1 MLPSPKK
8 SPASCRPLALDFG
21 RSKVPVVWL
30 DLIWHDSTTHLH
42 LANMFVSFDRTLKF
56 ASSIWMRKK
65 NIGKSEPQNQS
76 DYFPRNSF
84 RKHYPSKKKI
94 HYYPYSSEKKNSAA
108 SGWFGPGWFPTGSVG
123 FSPKV
128 LRGNFLHLGQ
138 IRPSNV
144 WKVVVLLESNF
155 WAINGTDQVVE
166 KPIGLEDP
174 KKFRKKWKYEQI
186 PNQLLLYDQVD
197 VCRCLPL
204 HCLVL
209 AA

>member
-30 DLIWHDSTTHLH
+30 VLIWHDSTTHPH

-84 RKHYPSKKKI
+84 RKHYPSKKKYTTILI
-94 HYYPYSSEKKNSAA
+94 HPKKKICCFRLVWSRLVPNRVRWFFPQGAPGQFPSPWANS
-108 SGWFGPGWFPTGSVG
+108 T
-123 FSPKV
+123 K
-128 LRGNFLHLGQ
+128 Q
-138 IRPSNV
+138 C
-144 WKVVVLLESNF
+144 LESRGAPGKQFLGHQRNRS
-155 WAINGTDQVVE
+155 GGE
-166 KPIGLEDP
+166 KPHSFGGSQKIP
-174 KKFRKKWKYEQI
+174 KKVKIWTNSQSTSS
-186 PNQLLLYDQVD
+186 LWSG
-197 VCRCLPL
+197 RC
-204 HCLVL
+204 V
-209 AA
+209 